1 MNINILRALIRSCLF
16 WHDYNFSLFE
26 GYPSCVFYSLF
37 SKTSDTRD
45 SKPRLTFKCR
55 GSGCGSVGRA
65 VASDTRGPRFEY
77 SHQQLLFNQYF
88 LWTLCR
94 KDENKEKEDGNGPF
108 KKLNVT
114 CVTHAN
120 FVVWNTLFWTPIGLP
135 INVTKLAIFENCWWQ
150 IFFQIESKYKL
161 ACMSISKNWFGYF
174 RGIFEIICTTFYFNI
189 LSRYHTA
196 IQNFK

>member
-77 SHQQLLFNQYF
+77 SHRQLLFNQYF

-108 KKLNVT
+108 KKIKCNLRYSRQFCCLKYSFLDPHWPTHQCDQIGDFWKLLVT
-114 CVTHAN
+114 N
-120 FVVWNTLFWTPIGLP
+120 FL
-135 INVTKLAIFENCWWQ
+135 
-150 IFFQIESKYKL
+150 S
-161 ACMSISKNWFGYF
+161 NWVK
-174 RGIFEIICTTFYFNI
+174 I
-189 LSRYHTA
+189 
-196 IQNFK
+196 

>member
-77 SHQQLLFNQYF
+77 SHRQLLFNQYF

-108 KKLNVT
+108 KKIKCNLRYSRQFCCLKYSFSGPPLAYPSMWPNWWFLKIVGDKFSFKLSQNISSLV
-114 CVTHAN
+114 C
-120 FVVWNTLFWTPIGLP
+120 LFRKTD
-135 INVTKLAIFENCWWQ
+135 LAT
-150 IFFQIESKYKL
+150 
-161 ACMSISKNWFGYF
+161 FGAF
-174 RGIFEIICTTFYFNI
+174 
-189 LSRYHTA
+189 L
-196 IQNFK
+196 K